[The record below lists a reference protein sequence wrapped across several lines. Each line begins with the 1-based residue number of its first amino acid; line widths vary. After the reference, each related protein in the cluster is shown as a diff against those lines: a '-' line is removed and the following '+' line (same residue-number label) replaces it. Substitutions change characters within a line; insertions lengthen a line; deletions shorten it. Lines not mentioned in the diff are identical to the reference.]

1 MSSAASYPGRFIV
14 LDGVDG
20 CGKSTQAGLL
30 VQALRSALEIEV
42 QHLREPGSTTLGEG
56 LRELLLS
63 REQDMGPEVESL
75 LFCAARR
82 HMLDLLVRPALER
95 GEWVVCERFHPS
107 TLAYQGGAGGVPTEI
122 LARLLEGWAGDPEP
136 DLILILDLDPAA
148 ARQRSGKAA
157 DRIEDKGRGFQ
168 EEVASAMRHYA
179 QTDPAAQLVQGEGS
193 ADEVAARILARVEG
207 LGLRSR

>member
-107 TLAYQGGAGGVPTEI
+107 TLAYQGGAGGVPTEP
-122 LARLLEGWAGDPEP
+122 LARLLEGWAGDPKP

-168 EEVASAMRHYA
+168 DEVASAMRHYA
-179 QTDPAAQLVQGEGS
+179 QTDPAAQLVEGEGS

>member
-1 MSSAASYPGRFIV
+1 MSSAASHPGRFIV

-30 VQALRSALEIEV
+30 VRALRSAVGVEV

-82 HMLDLLVRPALER
+82 QMLDLLVRPALER

-107 TLAYQGGAGGVPTEI
+107 TLAYQGGAGGVPTET

-207 LGLRSR
+207 LGLRLR